1 MLNTDLLIKSYE
13 FLFVEYVLI
22 LSMLPI
28 LYKYRYKY
36 PKNKFQ

>member
-13 FLFVEYVLI
+13 LLFVKYL
-22 LSMLPI
+22 LI